1 LWLLDLGFALVKY
14 FGTALTAGRLLK
26 LIWEPNALVELE
38 KRHPDFDSIQASDFH
53 SRKEK
58 EECTISSTKIEHN
71 DASQFDQIF
80 HILNDH
86 KSGPL
91 KGR

>member
-1 LWLLDLGFALVKY
+1 MLVVGCWIWGFPWFKY

-38 KRHPDFDSIQASDFH
+38 KRRPYFDPILASDFH
-53 SRKEK
+53 SRKK
-58 EECTISSTKIEHN
+58 EGCTFSSTNRVETSH
-71 DASQFDQIF
+71 DQIF
-80 HILNDH
+80 HIFNGH
-86 KSGPL
+86 TSG